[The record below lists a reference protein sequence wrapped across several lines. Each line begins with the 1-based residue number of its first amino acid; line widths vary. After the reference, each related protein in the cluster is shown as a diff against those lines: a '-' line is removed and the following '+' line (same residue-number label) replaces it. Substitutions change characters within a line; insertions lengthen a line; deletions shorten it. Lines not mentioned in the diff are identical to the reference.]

1 MQQLIFPF
9 EATASY
15 RPEDF
20 LVSDCNRKA
29 WMWMQP
35 KQDWPQP
42 VFILRGPK
50 ACGKTHL
57 ASIWSG
63 MHNAPILPA
72 QTLTEHTNPAECFA
86 HSNQL
91 VVEDIETSPSQTAL
105 FHLYNY
111 AQQQQFSLLLTV
123 NESACWDHFTLP
135 DLRSRLQAAPQAPIS
150 QPDDMLLAT
159 LLIKHLRDHQLSWND
174 TLIAYLL
181 PRLERSFHA
190 AKEIVAR
197 LDESALRQKQP
208 LTVPL
213 ARQILSEISAKD

>member
-1 MQQLIFPF
+1 MQQLALSFH
-9 EATASY
+9 TQTSY

-35 KQDWPQP
+35 KQNWSAP
-42 VFILRGPK
+42 VFLIRGPE
-50 ACGKTHL
+50 ACGKSHL
-57 ASIWSG
+57 ASIWAGFHDAASLS
-63 MHNAPILPA
+63 AVA
-72 QTLTEHTNPAECFA
+72 LTEAITPQECFA
-86 HSNQL
+86 QSQQL
-91 VVEDIETSPSQTAL
+91 VVEDIEQAPSQAAL

-111 AQQQQFSLLLTV
+111 AMQQQYSLLLTV
-123 NESACWDHFTLP
+123 KESACWDHFTLP

-159 LLIKHLRDHQLSWND
+159 LLIKHLRDRQLSWND

-181 PRLERSFHA
+181 PRLERSFDA
-190 AKEIVAR
+190 VRRIVMQ
-197 LDESALRQKQP
+197 LDESALRQKQA

-213 ARQILSEISAKD
+213 ARQILAEMNFKD